1 MVLWYCG
8 TVVLWDCGTV
18 VLWDCGTV
26 VWDCLKSST
35 TVPLEFTCI
44 SIQVVLWY
52 CGTLQKTHPKTFYN
66 LEVIGGLGTSCKM
79 GCCIPI

>member
-18 VLWDCGTV
+18 VLWYCGNV
-26 VWDCLKSST
+26 GLWYCGVGRLKSST

-52 CGTLQKTHPKTFYN
+52 CGTVVRYKKRTLNIY
-66 LEVIGGLGTSCKM
+66 VIPV
-79 GCCIPI
+79 IVQYI